1 MMMGSVFR
9 VILVRILPH
18 LGWIRRDT
26 EWAYRNGL
34 TFVNASPYDNM
45 SCINFQVQHQN
56 CLIFEKT
63 QLVIIE
69 SINFLKS
76 LEENWLIF
84 AKMSARV
91 IRGSSNFQ
99 VTSSKLSFS
108 AKVSGRD
115 NRGNLNFQ
123 MISLNLGY
131 FCKHFH

>member
-1 MMMGSVFR
+1 M
-9 VILVRILPH
+9 
-18 LGWIRRDT
+18 
-26 EWAYRNGL
+26 
-34 TFVNASPYDNM
+34 
-45 SCINFQVQHQN
+45 
-56 CLIFEKT
+56 
-63 QLVIIE
+63 E